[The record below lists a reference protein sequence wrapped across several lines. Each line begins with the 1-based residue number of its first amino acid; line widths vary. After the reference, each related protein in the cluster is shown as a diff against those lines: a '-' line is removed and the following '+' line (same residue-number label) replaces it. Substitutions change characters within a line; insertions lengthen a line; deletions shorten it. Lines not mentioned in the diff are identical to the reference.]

1 MMEPNAVKNERNLF
15 AFSPYM
21 TSTGALPEIP
31 FEIVEMRRFN
41 SKIMIPI
48 EIAMEMIVN
57 IHERLIPFTE
67 LSKSDRGI
75 IISRTPA
82 TVFSEEMI
90 GAMAQT

>member
-1 MMEPNAVKNERNLF
+1 MIEPKAVKKDRNLF
-15 AFSPYM
+15 AFSPYI
-21 TSTGALPEIP
+21 TSTGAFPEMP
-31 FEIVEMRRFN
+31 LDTVEIRRFISN
-41 SKIMIPI
+41 TMMPMEMAI
-48 EIAMEMIVN
+48 EMIVK

-67 LSKSDRGI
+67 LSKSDLGI